1 VWRGLHYAILSLE
14 ARKPNGFAYTN
25 TDADWRWL
33 QEKAADAARWLGYL
47 PFEAIHDQRNPNWT
61 VRRFKE
67 PTPRATLSV
76 GFEVTIP
83 DADDMIPEIQVDG
96 FVGVQPYKLVLWGE
110 KSSLDPALRPVAE
123 QRKADLYLP
132 TGEISDTL
140 LHQMASIGAE
150 DGRPMVVFC
159 FSDCD
164 PAGWQMPISIGRK
177 LQAFRDLEFPELE
190 FEVHPVALTPG
201 HVREYG
207 LPSTPL
213 KATERRADAWT
224 AAMGIEQT
232 EIDALAALQPDL
244 LDRLARQAIAPFY
257 DTGLDRRVAEARNW
271 WLQEAQAR
279 VDATLDQEHLDR
291 VREDASGRLEELR
304 EQIDNLNEEL
314 AVDVDDFDLPDFE
327 IPRPRSPVRVCR
339 WSRRTGIS
347 PSSAAGSSNRRP
359 TETANDPT
367 TKCPGRRH
375 NGPGAGH
382 KELPLMSDP
391 NLPPDPEPAEPTVH
405 ELLLARID
413 EHCRLLGLELD
424 QVAEAC
430 EQLEPERARSCRNAI
445 TMASMMI
452 DEIRLRAHARP
463 LDAPGQ

>member
-76 GFEVTIP
+76 GIEVTIP

-190 FEVHPVALTPG
+190 FDVHPV
-201 HVREYG
+201 
-207 LPSTPL
+207 
-213 KATERRADAWT
+213 
-224 AAMGIEQT
+224 
-232 EIDALAALQPDL
+232 
-244 LDRLARQAIAPFY
+244 
-257 DTGLDRRVAEARNW
+257 
-271 WLQEAQAR
+271 
-279 VDATLDQEHLDR
+279 
-291 VREDASGRLEELR
+291 EELR
-304 EQIDNLNEEL
+304 EQIDNLKEEL

-445 TMASMMI
+445 TMASVMI
-452 DEIRLRAHARP
+452 DDIRLRAHARP